1 MKLKR
6 TTQCAKCPF
15 KKITNPLE
23 IPNGYEVN
31 KHKKLDSCIAK
42 QPLQQTNFML
52 CHHSKVSEG
61 TIEEVELCVGWLH
74 NQLGRG
80 NNMYLRMKMLG
91 CENINDLQ
99 VIGEQHET
107 FNDTIP
113 N

>member
-6 TTQCAKCPF
+6 
-15 KKITNPLE
+15 
-23 IPNGYEVN
+23 
-31 KHKKLDSCIAK
+31 
-42 QPLQQTNFML
+42 
-52 CHHSKVSEG
+52 

-74 NQLGRG
+74 NQLGTG
-80 NNMYLRMKMLG
+80 NNLYLRVIMKD

-113 N
+113 K